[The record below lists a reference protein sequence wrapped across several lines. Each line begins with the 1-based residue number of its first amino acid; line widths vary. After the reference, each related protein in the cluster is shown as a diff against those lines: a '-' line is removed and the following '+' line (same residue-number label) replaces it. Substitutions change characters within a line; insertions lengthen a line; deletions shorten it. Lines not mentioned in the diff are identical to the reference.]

1 MKIQLNLPKCS
12 VPVWEHEQDK
22 SLKMTGK
29 RVWYNLAQN
38 HTLSYWEGNDYW
50 MLMTGLVTVS
60 ISPKEALDILKSH
73 RPVEIEVF
81 PRGDKYRPY
90 PPGTDLECIGCKS
103 KATIAKRFCQD
114 CYNEFA
120 GIERCEECNKA
131 KCICHANDMNCG
143 TCAGTGIG
151 QHGDP
156 DTSKCTACGGKGY
169 FKDEPECEPDYYRE
183 MKDAEYER
191 DFQEAIEE

>member
-12 VPVWEHEQDK
+12 VPVFEHEPDNALQ
-22 SLKMTGK
+22 MTGK

-120 GIERCEECNKA
+120 GIEDA
-131 KCICHANDMNCG
+131 DDVDDSDTCG

-156 DTSKCTACGGKGY
+156 DTSKCTACGGRGY
-169 FKDEPECEPDYYRE
+169 FVDESEVPERDWYQEAKDERI
-183 MKDAEYER
+183 ER
-191 DFQEAIEE
+191 DFQEAIED